1 MGLLLRKGDRCGKGA
16 CGTCILTMGVLA
28 GSLSGGKRRS
38 GRWMRGDEGE
48 VRPRLEGGTEVERGD
63 QVEKEKEGNREEG
76 M

>member
-1 MGLLLRKGDRCGKGA
+1 M
-16 CGTCILTMGVLA
+16 
-28 GSLSGGKRRS
+28 SGGKRRS